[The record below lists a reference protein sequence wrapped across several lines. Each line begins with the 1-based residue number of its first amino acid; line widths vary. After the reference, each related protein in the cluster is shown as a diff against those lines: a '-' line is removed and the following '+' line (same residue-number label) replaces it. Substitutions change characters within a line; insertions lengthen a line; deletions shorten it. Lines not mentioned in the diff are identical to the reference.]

1 MTKSQR
7 DTSRGEN
14 ELLVSKKAQKKF
26 GYFSVLQGQL
36 LDLPL
41 SDAYRPKRDTYTK
54 EEVDNLIKHAID
66 EARRIDEE
74 SMAKHNRDATVIS
87 MILGFTALALFVD
100 GLLRLL
106 GIIPPFM
113 EIDID
118 VLDKIVERVEEDVI
132 DKIRQVPI
140 QKILQSGFR

>member
-1 MTKSQR
+1 MIVKNFPLTEVVK
-7 DTSRGEN
+7 
-14 ELLVSKKAQKKF
+14 
-26 GYFSVLQGQL
+26 
-36 LDLPL
+36 LPMN
-41 SDAYRPKRDTYTK
+41 KDTYTK
-54 EEVDNLIKHAID
+54 EEVDALIKYAID
-66 EARRIDEE
+66 EARKIDEA

-118 VLDKIVERVEEDVI
+118 LLDKVVNRVEVDVLE
-132 DKIRQVPI
+132 KIKQVPI
-140 QKILQSGFR
+140 QKLLGR